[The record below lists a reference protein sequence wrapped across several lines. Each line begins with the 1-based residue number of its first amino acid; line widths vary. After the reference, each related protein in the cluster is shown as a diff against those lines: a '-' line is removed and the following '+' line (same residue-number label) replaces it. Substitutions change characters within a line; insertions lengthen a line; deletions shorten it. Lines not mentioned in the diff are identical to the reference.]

1 MFFALNTFL
10 WSPRFEARHLPL
22 LEHVKTLGADTIE
35 LQRSGFEDDFPV
47 DAIRRELERLG
58 LGCTLST
65 SPPRPELCLLHEDA
79 DARRAALGYLREAVA
94 VARDLGAGLV
104 VGPLYAPPWWFSGAR
119 STPDQQRWAVE
130 GLQALGPDLQAA
142 GVHAALEPMNRFET
156 FFLNTAAQS
165 VALCEAVNHARV
177 GMMLDT
183 AHMAVE
189 EKDPCAAVRAAGP
202 WLKHLHLPETDRGA
216 PGTGRLI
223 DWPGLFAA
231 LAEIGYVGGCA
242 IESFPYG
249 DPEVALRTRSWRDLA
264 PSTDDLARDGLAFL
278 KRTWRA
284 SLTSAD
290 PAPGG
295 DGVS

>member
-1 MFFALNTFL
+1 MFLALNTFL
-10 WSPRFEARHLPL
+10 WSPRFLPL
-22 LEHVKTLGADTIE
+22 LEYVKALGADTIE
-35 LQRSGFEDDFPV
+35 LQRSGFGPDFPV
-47 DAIRRELERLG
+47 DAIRRELERVG

-65 SPPRPELCLLHEDA
+65 SPPRPELCLLHQDA

-130 GLQALGPDLQAA
+130 GLQALGPDLEAA

-156 FFLNTAAQS
+156 FFLNTAAQAI
-165 VALCEAVNHARV
+165 ALCEAVDHARV
-177 GMMLDT
+177 EMMLDT

-189 EKDPCAAVRAAGP
+189 ETDPCAAVRAAGG
-202 WLKHLHLPETDRGA
+202 WLRHLHLPGSDRGT

-231 LAEIGYVGGCA
+231 LAGIGYAGGCA

-249 DPEVALRTRSWRDLA
+249 DPEFALRTRSWRDLA

-284 SLTSAD
+284 SLASRHSL
-290 PAPGG
+290 PGG
-295 DGVS
+295 DGAS